1 MPNNEQLEQLKSE
14 TQLLISKISHE
25 IRNPVALIQST
36 LDLMAIRHPEITQ
49 FDEWDDIMD
58 SMDYLKGLLNDVSE
72 FNNATRL
79 HLQPTHMK
87 EFLTATFRS
96 LQPTLDYLFIHL
108 VTELNLPETP
118 LLIDPTKFRQAL
130 LNLLRNAYEASPM
143 HGIIHFYAFSKDS
156 LLILQIEDNGCG
168 IPPEDLSTLFQ
179 PFVTH
184 KKGGTGLGLTITKQ
198 IIEAH
203 NGTITVESS
212 PGKGTRFTITLPMTS

>member
-130 LNLLRNAYEASPM
+130 
-143 HGIIHFYAFSKDS
+143 
-156 LLILQIEDNGCG
+156 
-168 IPPEDLSTLFQ
+168 
-179 PFVTH
+179 
-184 KKGGTGLGLTITKQ
+184 
-198 IIEAH
+198 
-203 NGTITVESS
+203 
-212 PGKGTRFTITLPMTS
+212 